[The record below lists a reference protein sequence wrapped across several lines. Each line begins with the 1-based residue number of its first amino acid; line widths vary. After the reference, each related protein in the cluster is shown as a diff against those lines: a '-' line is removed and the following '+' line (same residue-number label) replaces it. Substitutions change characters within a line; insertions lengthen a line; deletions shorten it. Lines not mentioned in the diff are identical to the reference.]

1 MHLLQFVSQLLHED
15 VWASKKKPF
24 EQTQVPSSLSSEFS
38 EQLLH
43 LFGPVSHVRQLIP
56 HLTQESPSIYSS
68 GPHLR
73 QIEKPS
79 L

>member
-1 MHLLQFVSQLLHED
+1 VHLLQLVPQLLHED
-15 VWASKKKPF
+15 VWVSKKKPF
-24 EQTQVPSSLSSEFS
+24 EQMQVPSSLSSEFS
-38 EQLLH
+38 EQVLH
-43 LFGPVSHVRQLIP
+43 LFGPVSHVRQFAP